1 MLWLKSLSPKNKAV
15 ETIVLQFY
23 SQSYETTSLGKI
35 YFNRNMNFLKVYLS
49 FVQAQ

>member
-15 ETIVLQFY
+15 EPFALPFY

-35 YFNRNMNFLKVYLS
+35 YFNRNKISLKVYLS